1 MQLPGKLAAKTNSAT
16 RTNEGYQLDGVD
28 GSQALDETLFRLG
41 FEASNEIL
49 VGDNGQLDGVLLE
62 ALDLKLLKLDVIDT
76 FR

>member
-1 MQLPGKLAAKTNSAT
+1 M
-16 RTNEGYQLDGVD
+16 D